1 MSFDPTERQS
11 DIDHQRSKQLS
22 LQQDEVALEVPGYKL
37 SAKLGTGAY
46 GEVWV
51 GTNVNTGSKV
61 AIKFFSHESGVNW
74 NLLAHE
80 VEKLVSLATD
90 RYVVQLL
97 EVGWESSPPYYVMEY
112 LEEGSLDQYIDKHH
126 PVDVESAVS
135 VFREIA
141 LGLSHAH
148 RKGILHCD
156 LKPAN
161 ILLDNDQRPRL
172 ADFGQSR
179 LSHDQSP
186 ALGTLFYMAP
196 EQADMKAVPDVRWD
210 VYALGA
216 LLYCLLEGE
225 PPYRSGDRTREIEQS
240 ESLVGRLEMYRSLF
254 TNLPAPSKTLTRTD
268 VDPALREI
276 IDQSLAVSPEDRLST
291 PQEILNKLDR
301 RDELRRRRR
310 MRTIGIIGPLVLLI
324 VMGVFGSRGYQQSIS
339 EAERAVRTRVLESNS
354 WVSRHVARTVEEEI
368 NDLFEIIQAEAANP
382 DFINHLS
389 ELFETNAY
397 RELKGAQQS
406 GMKSADLQQALI
418 QTQQNHPVSKHLED
432 RIAFYIARLKA
443 DPARPKLASLFV
455 TDNQGTMMSI
465 AYSASEIQTQSV
477 SRNYHWRTYFHGQ
490 PEDLDRAAPVDSV
503 SPLTR
508 TQLSTVFQSTTT
520 KRWKLAVSTPVYAAD
535 PESNQIVGVMALTID
550 LGDFAFMR
558 NEIQQNQ
565 FAVFVDDRD
574 GQRRGMI
581 LQHPI
586 MDESAEAAAQLG
598 QQNIKLSSDQLDDL
612 QTVSGR
618 LNYLDPV
625 HEIESGDEYAG
636 RWIAVPEN
644 VRLPAPINSEQA
656 SEESELIILVQ
667 ERYEAATAPVRALA
681 AQLIVEGVLAL
692 LTVLITLF
700 VFWRTVARRA
710 ISTSYF

>member
-126 PVDVESAVS
+126 PVDIESAVS

-254 TNLPAPSKTLTRTD
+254 TDLPAPSKTLTRTD

-276 IDQSLAVSPEDRLST
+276 IDQSLAISPEDRLST

-382 DFINHLS
+382 EFIKHLS
-389 ELFETNAY
+389 ELFETNTY
-397 RELKGAQQS
+397 RELKEAQQS
-406 GMKSADLQQALI
+406 RMELVDLQQALI
-418 QTQQNHPVSKHLED
+418 QTQQSHPVSEHLKD
-432 RIAFYIARLKA
+432 RIAFYVARLTA
-443 DPARPKLASLFV
+443 DPSRPKLASLFV

-477 SRNYHWRTYFHGQ
+477 SRSYHWRTYFHGQ
-490 PEDLDRAAPVDSV
+490 SEDLDREVPVNSV

-520 KRWKLAVSTPVYAAD
+520 KRWKLAVSTPVYAAG

-598 QQNIKLSSDQLDDL
+598 QQGIKLSSDQLDDL
-612 QTVSGR
+612 QTVAGR

-625 HEIESGDEYAG
+625 HEIQSGDEYAG

-644 VRLPAPINSEQA
+644 VRLPTPINSEQA

-681 AQLIVEGVLAL
+681 LQLIVEGVLAL

-710 ISTSYF
+710 ISTT

>member
-22 LQQDEVALEVPGYKL
+22 LQQDHVTLEVPGYKL
-37 SAKLGTGAY
+37 SAPLGTGAY

-112 LEEGSLDQYIDKHH
+112 LEEGSLDQYIEKHH
-126 PVDVESAVS
+126 PIDVETAVS
-135 VFREIA
+135 VFREIVI
-141 LGLSHAH
+141 GLIHAH

-196 EQADMKAVPDVRWD
+196 EQADIKAVPDVRWD

-216 LLYCLLEGE
+216 LLYCLLEGV
-225 PPYRSGDRTREIEQS
+225 PPYRSVDRTREIEQS
-240 ESLVGRLEMYRSLF
+240 ESLAGRLEVYRSLF
-254 TNLPAPSKTLTRTD
+254 VNLPAPSKTLSRTD

-276 IDQSLAVSPEDRLST
+276 IDQTLAVSPEDRLST
-291 PQEILNKLDR
+291 PQEILNQLDR
-301 RDELRRRRR
+301 RDEVRRRRR

-324 VMGVFGSRGYQQSIS
+324 VMGIFGSRGYQQSIS

-368 NDLFEIIQAEAANP
+368 NDLFEIIQAEAANA

-389 ELFETNAY
+389 ELLETSAY
-397 RELKGAQQS
+397 RDLKQAQHSGQELT
-406 GMKSADLQQALI
+406 DLQQAMI
-418 QTQQNHPVSKHLED
+418 REQQEHPVAKHLKD
-432 RIAFYIARLKA
+432 RIAFYVARLKA

-465 AYSASEIQTQSV
+465 AYSTSEIQTQSV

-490 PEDLDRAAPVDSV
+490 SEDLDRGVSVDSV
-503 SPLTR
+503 SPLTQ

-520 KRWKLAVSTPVYAAD
+520 KRWKLAVSTPVYAGD
-535 PESNQIVGVMALTID
+535 RESNQIVGVMALTID

-586 MDESAEAAAQLG
+586 MDESTEAAAKLG
-598 QQNIKLSSDQLDDL
+598 QQSIKLSSDQLDGL
-612 QTVSGR
+612 QTVAGR

-625 HEIESGDEYAG
+625 HQIESGEEYAG
-636 RWIAVPEN
+636 RWIAVPEK
-644 VRLPAPINSEQA
+644 VKLPAPINSEQA

-681 AQLIVEGVLAL
+681 SQLIVEGMLAL

-710 ISTSYF
+710 ISTS

>member
-1 MSFDPTERQS
+1 M
-11 DIDHQRSKQLS
+11 
-22 LQQDEVALEVPGYKL
+22 
-37 SAKLGTGAY
+37 
-46 GEVWV
+46 
-51 GTNVNTGSKV
+51 
-61 AIKFFSHESGVNW
+61 NW

-254 TNLPAPSKTLTRTD
+254 TDLPAPSKTLTRTD

-276 IDQSLAVSPEDRLST
+276 IDQSLAISPEDRLST

-310 MRTIGIIGPLVLLI
+310 MRTIGIIGLSLI
-324 VMGVFGSRGYQQSIS
+324 HI
-339 EAERAVRTRVLESNS
+339 
-354 WVSRHVARTVEEEI
+354 
-368 NDLFEIIQAEAANP
+368 
-382 DFINHLS
+382 
-389 ELFETNAY
+389 
-397 RELKGAQQS
+397 
-406 GMKSADLQQALI
+406 
-418 QTQQNHPVSKHLED
+418 
-432 RIAFYIARLKA
+432 
-443 DPARPKLASLFV
+443 
-455 TDNQGTMMSI
+455 
-465 AYSASEIQTQSV
+465 
-477 SRNYHWRTYFHGQ
+477 
-490 PEDLDRAAPVDSV
+490 
-503 SPLTR
+503 
-508 TQLSTVFQSTTT
+508 
-520 KRWKLAVSTPVYAAD
+520 
-535 PESNQIVGVMALTID
+535 
-550 LGDFAFMR
+550 
-558 NEIQQNQ
+558 
-565 FAVFVDDRD
+565 
-574 GQRRGMI
+574 
-581 LQHPI
+581 
-586 MDESAEAAAQLG
+586 
-598 QQNIKLSSDQLDDL
+598 
-612 QTVSGR
+612 
-618 LNYLDPV
+618 
-625 HEIESGDEYAG
+625 
-636 RWIAVPEN
+636 
-644 VRLPAPINSEQA
+644 
-656 SEESELIILVQ
+656 
-667 ERYEAATAPVRALA
+667 
-681 AQLIVEGVLAL
+681 
-692 LTVLITLF
+692 
-700 VFWRTVARRA
+700 
-710 ISTSYF
+710 

>member
-22 LQQDEVALEVPGYKL
+22 LQQDQVTLEVPGYKL
-37 SAKLGTGAY
+37 SAPLGTGAY

-112 LEEGSLDQYIDKHH
+112 LEEGSLDQYIEKHH
-126 PVDVESAVS
+126 PIDVETAVS
-135 VFREIA
+135 VFREIVI
-141 LGLSHAH
+141 GLIHAH

-196 EQADMKAVPDVRWD
+196 EQADIKAVPDVRWD

-216 LLYCLLEGE
+216 LLYCLLEGV
-225 PPYRSGDRTREIEQS
+225 PPYRSVDRTREIEQS
-240 ESLVGRLEMYRSLF
+240 ESLAGRLEVYRSLF
-254 TNLPAPSKTLTRTD
+254 VNLPAPSKTLSRTD

-276 IDQSLAVSPEDRLST
+276 IDQTLAVSPEDRLST
-291 PQEILNKLDR
+291 PQEILNQLDR
-301 RDELRRRRR
+301 RDEVRRRRR

-324 VMGVFGSRGYQQSIS
+324 VMGIFGSRGYQQSIS

-368 NDLFEIIQAEAANP
+368 NDLFEIIQAEAANA

-389 ELFETNAY
+389 ELLETSAY
-397 RELKGAQQS
+397 RDLKQAQHSGQELT
-406 GMKSADLQQALI
+406 DLQQAMI
-418 QTQQNHPVSKHLED
+418 REQQEHPVAKHLKD
-432 RIAFYIARLKA
+432 RIAFYVARLKA

-465 AYSASEIQTQSV
+465 AYSTSEIQTQSV

-490 PEDLDRAAPVDSV
+490 SEDLDRGVSVDSV
-503 SPLTR
+503 SPLTQ

-520 KRWKLAVSTPVYAAD
+520 KRWKLAVSTPVYAGD
-535 PESNQIVGVMALTID
+535 RESNQIVGVMALTID

-586 MDESAEAAAQLG
+586 MDESTEAAAKLG
-598 QQNIKLSSDQLDDL
+598 QQSIKLSSDQLDGL
-612 QTVSGR
+612 QTVAGR

-625 HEIESGDEYAG
+625 HQIESGEEYAG
-636 RWIAVPEN
+636 RWIAVPEK
-644 VRLPAPINSEQA
+644 VKLPAPINSEQA

-681 AQLIVEGVLAL
+681 SQLIVEGMLAL

-710 ISTSYF
+710 ISTS